1 MRHTWEN
8 GEKLN
13 FGSNFGPPIFF
24 VTFTASSS
32 YIVFQAMII
41 SYHIQLKGNPMT
53 KKLDNMAKKL
63 ISSTI
68 FTRLTQMRQ
77 FFFIILAVLVV
88 RHYSKLLSYAI

>member
-1 MRHTWEN
+1 
-8 GEKLN
+8 
-13 FGSNFGPPIFF
+13 
-24 VTFTASSS
+24 
-32 YIVFQAMII
+32 
-41 SYHIQLKGNPMT
+41 MT